1 MKRLIPASV
10 IFVLM
15 ITLCIVSH
23 ITVKK
28 ACFDTLK
35 IIEEFN
41 NQKITALELES
52 KWQSKKEKMSLFVNH
67 AFLDD
72 LTIYIGQLT
81 LNDSA
86 DERNQH
92 IYKEITT
99 ILSMIQEEQKLTEQ
113 SFY

>member
-1 MKRLIPASV
+1 
-10 IFVLM
+10 M

-28 ACFDTLK
+28 ECSDTLK
-35 IIEEFN
+35 IIDEFN

-81 LNDSA
+81 LKDSTY
-86 DERNQH
+86 ERNQH